1 MAAHSTTD
9 SKPAGKGWLK
19 QFSRAALL
27 RSLICYTLCSWLEI
41 ALMTVRTSPET
52 QVLVGLAEDLLSKMT
67 VLLAASFLFGFS
79 FIVFHWKG
87 IPSAVK
93 RFLHMVIAF
102 IPVVMVSQSLVNDA
116 NLDTHVVDFLD
127 LLSIFA
133 QALFVNTIFLLSH
146 QALSAQF

>member
-67 VLLAASFLFGFS
+67 VLLVASFLFGFS

-93 RFLHMVIAF
+93 RFLHMVVAF

-116 NLDTHVVDFLD
+116 ILDTQAFVAYYF
-127 LLSIFA
+127 FA
-133 QALFVNTIFLLSH
+133 VLVYLAIYGICMLAAHFIRRKT
-146 QALSAQF
+146 

>member
-116 NLDTHVVDFLD
+116 NLDTQAFVAYYFFAVLVYLAIYGICMLVAHFLRRK
-127 LLSIFA
+127 
-133 QALFVNTIFLLSH
+133 V
-146 QALSAQF
+146 